1 MTMSHDVK
9 QATNEPPAGASDAM
23 HTHILGICGTF
34 MGGLAQ
40 LARELGHSVSGSDQ
54 GIYPP
59 MSEQLERSSI
69 ALIQGFEAEQ
79 LDAFDAAHRHEIL
92 VGNALTRGHPV
103 VERLLAEK
111 RDLLSGPQWLYQH
124 VLADRQ
130 VLAVAGTHGKTTTSS
145 MLAWILQHAGLDP
158 GFLIGGVPGNF
169 GISARLGSGPFV
181 LEADEYDSAFFD
193 KRSKFVHYRPD
204 VLVLNNLEFDHA
216 DIFRDLADI
225 QRQFHHLIR
234 TVPEQGRILACAPDA
249 ALDAVLQ
256 MGCWSQLQR
265 FGDAD
270 RNNDKINDEA
280 HWQLVLESTDAAVFS
295 VRAPDGETHR
305 ISWNLIGRHN
315 AMNALAAISAAA
327 CVGVALSDAC
337 NALQQFI
344 SPRRRLELRATIN
357 GVRIYDDFAH
367 HPTAVHATLSA
378 LRAAVGDARII
389 AVLDPAS
396 NTMRMGVHRDTLAP
410 ALSDADRVLL
420 HRPTD
425 LDFPLQEIAGK
436 VRAQT
441 TVHDTV
447 DDIVRTL
454 CDEHAD
460 GDYVLIMSNGGF
472 GGIHERLSKALEEA
486 SPAHA
491 SGTDNR
497 AACTAAPNTRES
509 S

>member
-1 MTMSHDVK
+1 MSRNVK
-9 QATNEPPAGASDAM
+9 QATNELPSGASDAM

-59 MSEQLERSSI
+59 MSEQLERSGI
-69 ALIQGFEAEQ
+69 ALVQGFEAEQ
-79 LDAFDAAHRHEIL
+79 LDAIDADHHHEIL
-92 VGNALTRGHPV
+92 IGNALTRGHPV
-103 VERLLAEK
+103 VERMLAEK

-124 VLADRQ
+124 VLAHRQ

-204 VLVLNNLEFDHA
+204 VLILNNLEFDHA

-234 TVPEQGRILACAPDA
+234 TVPEQGRIFACAPDE
-249 ALDAVLQ
+249 ALDVVLK

-265 FGDAD
+265 FGGAD
-270 RNNDKINDEA
+270 QNNDEA
-280 HWQLVLESTDAAVFS
+280 HWQLALESTDAAAFS
-295 VRAPDGETHR
+295 VRAPDGETHLV
-305 ISWNLIGRHN
+305 SWNLIGRHN

-327 CVGVALSDAC
+327 CVGVTLADAC
-337 NALQQFI
+337 SALEQFV

-396 NTMRMGVHRDTLAP
+396 NTMRMGVHRETLAP

-420 HRPTD
+420 HRPAD
-425 LDFPLQEIAGK
+425 LNFPLEEIASK
-436 VRAQT
+436 VRAVT

-447 DDIVRTL
+447 DDIVRAL
-454 CDEHAD
+454 CDEQAN
-460 GDYVLIMSNGGF
+460 GDYVLIMSNAGF
-472 GGIHERLSKALEEA
+472 GGIHERLSKALEGTA
-486 SPAHA
+486 PAHA
-491 SGTDNR
+491 SRTDNR
-497 AACTAAPNTRES
+497 ATCTAPNTREQS
-509 S
+509 

>member
-1 MTMSHDVK
+1 MTMSGDMK
-9 QATNEPPAGASDAM
+9 QTTNAPPAGAADTM

-40 LARELGHSVSGSDQ
+40 LARELGHSVSGSDK

-59 MSEQLERSSI
+59 MSEQLERSGI
-69 ALIQGFEAEQ
+69 ALTQGFEAEQ
-79 LDAFDAAHRHEIL
+79 LDAIDADHRHEIL
-92 VGNALTRGHPV
+92 VGNALTRGHSV

-111 RDLLSGPQWLYQH
+111 RELLSGPQWLYQN
-124 VLADRQ
+124 VLAHRQ

-204 VLVLNNLEFDHA
+204 VLILNNLEFDHA

-234 TVPEQGRILACAPDA
+234 TVPEQGRIIACAPDA

-265 FGDAD
+265 FGAQQH
-270 RNNDKINDEA
+270 NDET
-280 HWQLVLESTDAAVFS
+280 HWQIALESADAATFS

-327 CVGVALSDAC
+327 CVGVALPDAC
-337 NALQQFI
+337 SALEQFV

-378 LRAAVGDARII
+378 LRAAVGNARII

-420 HRPTD
+420 HRPAG
-425 LDFPLQEIAGK
+425 LDFPLQEIATQ
-436 VRAQT
+436 VSAVT

-454 CDEHAD
+454 CDEQAN
-460 GDYVLIMSNGGF
+460 GDYVLIMSNGAF
-472 GGIHERLSKALEEA
+472 GGIHERLSKALETTTPAQA
-486 SPAHA
+486 SA
-491 SGTDNR
+491 TDSR
-497 AACTAAPNTRES
+497 AACTTPNTRVRL
-509 S
+509 